1 MVFTVQKL
9 RNSLEALRKTTE
21 GPTHM
26 LSPVYGIA
34 ATGPMTI
41 PSLTDTQWQPLEVGV
56 IWGLKH
62 GTSWLMTPLPVVPRF
77 IAGTQ
82 FIAGNSL
89 QGLPLVLQLH
99 WDTPGNDPLLL
110 RLEATVFLDGRAIGA
125 FDWRHP
131 VLLLPE
137 EANDGQSHTLMLQV
151 YTAVPLPFG
160 GLTLRSRRMVNWQLY
175 HLMQTLLE
183 ASLTLNESDPARHAL
198 LARLNTAYN
207 ILDLR
212 EGWQGERFNDSAQA
226 AYDYLQTHL
235 AEDVTNPAWGAGNEI
250 NRPHDK
256 SVNYSRNP
264 VRGTGNP
271 IYRGTNRPQITVS
284 GHAHL
289 DVGWMWPYWRTR
301 QKIAHTVSNV
311 LELME
316 RYPDCHYSQSQPQV
330 LQWLK
335 EDVPELYARVKQR
348 VAEGRFEPVGAM
360 WIEADCNLTS
370 GESLIRQIMHGM
382 RFWQQEFAVKPRH
395 IWLPDV
401 FGYSAA
407 LPQIMRGC
415 NIPIFMTTKISW
427 NQFNRMPCD
436 TFRWRGIDGS
446 EVLTHFITAPSL
458 DAKTT
463 FYSYNGPLRPSDM
476 TGTWINYRQQDIN
489 DHLLYLCGWGD
500 GGGGPTEEQMERM
513 HIMADLPDF
522 PQVHA
527 GRVEDYFTEL
537 YQRVWENPRL
547 PTWVGELYL
556 EYHRGTYTSQARI
569 KQANRRAELFYREV
583 ELLNAWAS
591 LYGMSSRQEQLNQGW
606 RLVLLNQFHDVLPGS
621 SIREVYDDA
630 EQVYAEAHAIGKQIY
645 DEALAVVLQH
655 IPAGEQD
662 LLLLNTLAWERTDPI
677 IVGAELASALEIL
690 NTLAWERTDPI
701 IVGAETCWINPHSTA
716 SALEVPHAQQTT
728 DWEGNTVFL
737 LDGVRVPPCGV
748 QVVSAASN
756 VGTGEAQ
763 IPSTSRAA
771 HADEKT
777 IALYNEYYDLRID
790 AQGEIS
796 RLYDMRAER
805 DVLAPGQTGNQL
817 IAYED
822 RPLDFDAWDI
832 DLFYEEKAYPV
843 RAVTSMRIIEEGP
856 VRATIEII
864 RPYLSSSIT
873 QRISLWRNSP
883 RIDIATEIDWHEHQT
898 LLKAAFPLAINSTR
912 ATYEI
917 QFGNVERP
925 THRNTSW
932 DMARFEVCAHRWIDL
947 SEGGYGISLL
957 NDSKYGHDVHDN
969 VVRLT
974 LLKSGVFPDAHADE
988 GLHRFTYSL
997 LPHVGDWREAQ
1008 SVQHAYELNVPVVC
1022 VAGQKKATSLP
1033 IVSATDISRSP
1044 IYRGTSFIQVDCTHV
1059 IVETVKPAEDGDGLI
1074 VRLYEAHNQRGRATL
1089 TFATSILSVQECNL
1103 LEEPINDVSYQGN
1116 TLSFQVRPFE
1126 IKTFRLRLAPER

>member
-1 MVFTVQKL
+1 LVFTVQKL
-9 RNSLEALRKTTE
+9 RNSLKALSETTE
-21 GPTHM
+21 GPAHV
-26 LSPVYGIA
+26 LSPVYGLA
-34 ATGPMTI
+34 AAGPMVL
-41 PSLTDTQWQPLEVGV
+41 PSPTDAQWHPVEVGLL
-56 IWGLKH
+56 WGLEH
-62 GTSWLMTPLPVVPRF
+62 GTSWLMT
-77 IAGTQ
+77 
-82 FIAGNSL
+82 SL
-89 QGLPLVLQLH
+89 QAPASMQGQPLVLQLH
-99 WDTPGNDPLLL
+99 WDTPGDDSLLL

-125 FDWRHP
+125 FDWKHP

-137 EANDGQSHTLMLQV
+137 EACDGQSHTLMLQV
-151 YTAVPLPFG
+151 YTGVPLPFG
-160 GLTLRSRRMVNWQLY
+160 GLTLRPRCMVNWQLY

-183 ASLTLNESDPARHAL
+183 VHLALNEGDPARNVL
-198 LARLNTAYN
+198 LARLDTAYN
-207 ILDLR
+207 MLDLR
-212 EGWQGERFNDSAQA
+212 EGWQGERFADSAQA
-226 AYDYLQTHL
+226 AYEYLLKEYPT
-235 AEDVTNPAWGAGNEI
+235 I
-250 NRPHDK
+250 NRGSTVGGRFIAAP
-256 SVNYSRNP
+256 
-264 VRGTGNP
+264 
-271 IYRGTNRPQITVS
+271 NRPQITAS

-311 LELME
+311 LGLME
-316 RYPDCHYSQSQPQV
+316 RYPDYYYSQSQPQM

-360 WIEADCNLTS
+360 WIESDCNLTS
-370 GESLIRQIMHGM
+370 GESLIRQIMHGTC
-382 RFWQQEFAVKPRH
+382 FWQQEFGVKPRQ

-415 NIPIFMTTKISW
+415 NIPTFMTTKISW

-446 EVLTHFITAPSL
+446 EVLTHFVTAPSQ

-463 FYSYNGPLRPSDM
+463 FYSYNGPLQPSDV
-476 TGTWINYRQQDIN
+476 TGTWMNYRQQDIN
-489 DHLLYLCGWGD
+489 DHLLYLNGWGD

-513 HIMADLPDF
+513 QIMADLPDF
-522 PQVHA
+522 PQVRS
-527 GRVEDYFTEL
+527 GRAEDYFTGL
-537 YQRVWENPRL
+537 YQRVWEDPRL

-556 EYHRGTYTSQARI
+556 EYHRGTYTSQARV
-569 KQANRRAELFYREV
+569 KQANRRAELFYRDV
-583 ELLNAWAS
+583 ELLSAWAS
-591 LYGMSSRQEQLNQGW
+591 LYGMSSRQAELNEGW

-630 EQVYAEAHAIGKQIY
+630 ERIYAEARAIGKRIH

-662 LLLLNTLAWERTDPI
+662 LFVLNTLAWERTDPI
-677 IVGAELASALEIL
+677 QVPAQLAPYALM
-690 NTLAWERTDPI
+690 NQHD
-701 IVGAETCWINPHSTA
+701 ST
-716 SALEVPHAQQTT
+716 VQQTT
-728 DWEGNTVFL
+728 DWEGNKVFL
-737 LDGVRVPPCGV
+737 LDGVRVPSCGV
-748 QVVSAASN
+748 QIVPAASN
-756 VGTGEAQ
+756 AGTGEVQ
-763 IPSTSRAA
+763 LPSTSRAA
-771 HADEKT
+771 YADEET
-777 IALYNEYYDLRID
+777 IVLQNEYYDLWID

-796 RLYDMRAER
+796 RLYDRRAGR

-832 DLFYEEKAYPV
+832 DLFYEEKPYPV
-843 RAVTSMRIIEEGP
+843 RAVTSLRIIEEGP
-856 VRATIEII
+856 VRATVEII
-864 RPYLSSSIT
+864 RPYLSSRIT
-873 QRISLWRNSP
+873 QRISLWRSSP
-883 RIDIATEIDWHEHQT
+883 RIDIATEIDWHERQT

-932 DMARFEVCAHRWIDL
+932 DVARFETCAHRWIDL

-974 LLKSGVFPDAHADE
+974 LLKSAIYPDAHADE

-997 LPHVGDWREAQ
+997 LPHAGDWREAQ
-1008 SVQHAYELNVPVVC
+1008 TVRRAYELNVPVVC
-1022 VAGQKKATSLP
+1022 VAGRKKAPNLSTTGITS
-1033 IVSATDISRSP
+1033 S
-1044 IYRGTSFIQVDCTHV
+1044 SFIQVDCTHV
-1059 IVETVKPAEDGDGLI
+1059 ILETVKPAEDGGGLI
-1074 VRLYEAHNQRGRATL
+1074 VRLYEAHNQRGRGTL
-1089 TFATSILSVQECNL
+1089 TFVTPILSAQECNL
-1103 LEEPINDVSYQGN
+1103 LEEPISDAPSQGN
-1116 TLSFQVRPFE
+1116 TLAFQVRPFE
-1126 IKTFRLRLAPER
+1126 IKTFRIRLSPYL

>member
-1 MVFTVQKL
+1 LAFTVQKI
-9 RNSLEALRKTTE
+9 RNSLEALSKATE
-21 GPTHM
+21 GPAHV
-26 LSPVYGIA
+26 LSPVYCIA
-34 ATGPMTI
+34 ATGPMAK
-41 PSLTDTQWQPLEVGV
+41 PSHTDTQWQPLEIGV
-56 IWGLKH
+56 IWGQKH
-62 GTSWLMTPLPVVPRF
+62 GTSWLMTPLPVAPRF
-77 IAGTQ
+77 IEGAR
-82 FIAGNSL
+82 FIEGNSL
-89 QGLPLVLQLH
+89 QRLPLVLQLH
-99 WDTPGNDPLLL
+99 WDTPEDDALLL

-137 EANDGQSHTLMLQV
+137 EACDEQPHTLMLQV
-151 YTAVPLPFG
+151 YTSVPLPFG
-160 GLTLRSRRMVNWQLY
+160 GLTLRPRCTVSWQLY
-175 HLMQTLLE
+175 HLMHTLLE
-183 ASLTLNESDPARHAL
+183 ASLTLNEGDPARHAL

-207 ILDLR
+207 MLDLR
-212 EGWQGERFNDSAQA
+212 EGWQAERFAGSAQA
-226 AYDYLQTHL
+226 AYDFLIKEYPT
-235 AEDVTNPAWGAGNEI
+235 I
-250 NRPHDK
+250 NRGATVGGRFIAA
-256 SVNYSRNP
+256 S
-264 VRGTGNP
+264 G
-271 IYRGTNRPQITVS
+271 RPRITIS

-289 DVGWMWPYWRTR
+289 DVAWMWPYWRTR

-311 LELME
+311 LGLME
-316 RYPDCHYSQSQPQV
+316 RYPDYYYSQSQPQL

-370 GESLIRQIMHGM
+370 GESLIRQIMHGT
-382 RFWQQEFAVKPRH
+382 RFWQQEFGVTPRH

-415 NIPIFMTTKISW
+415 NIPVFMTTKISW

-446 EVLTHFITAPSL
+446 EVLTHFITAPEL
-458 DAKTT
+458 DTT
-463 FYSYNGPLRPSDM
+463 TSFYSYNGPLRPSDM
-476 TGTWINYRQQDIN
+476 TGTWMNYRQQDIN

-500 GGGGPTEEQMERM
+500 GGGGPTEEQMERVQ
-513 HIMADLPDF
+513 IMADLPDF
-522 PQVHA
+522 PQVRA
-527 GRVEDYFTEL
+527 GRAEDYFTEL

-591 LYGMSSRQEQLNQGW
+591 LYGMPSRQEQLNQGW
-606 RLVLLNQFHDVLPGS
+606 RLILLNQFHDVLPGS
-621 SIREVYDDA
+621 SIHEVYDDA
-630 EQVYAEAHAIGKQIY
+630 ERIYAEARAIGKRIY

-655 IPAGEQD
+655 TSAGEQD

-677 IVGAELASALEIL
+677 QVPGQHSALM
-690 NTLAWERTDPI
+690 NQRT
-701 IVGAETCWINPHSTA
+701 T
-716 SALEVPHAQQTT
+716 AQQTT
-728 DWEGNTVFL
+728 DWEGNSVFL

-748 QVVSAASN
+748 QVISAASS
-756 VGTGEAQ
+756 VGAGEAEMPQ
-763 IPSTSRAA
+763 VPDKSALSTVESRFI
-771 HADEKT
+771 DSET
-777 IALYNEYYDLRID
+777 IVLRNEYYDLRIN

-796 RLYDMRAER
+796 RLYDRRAER

-822 RPLDFDAWDI
+822 RPLNFDAWDI
-832 DLFYEEKAYPV
+832 DLFYEEKPYPV
-843 RAVTSMRIIEEGP
+843 RDVTSMHIIEEGP
-856 VRATIEII
+856 VRATVEIV
-864 RPYLSSSIT
+864 RSYMSSRIT

-883 RIDIATEIDWHEHQT
+883 RIDVATEIDWHEHLT

-912 ATYEI
+912 ASYEI

-932 DMARFEVCAHRWIDL
+932 DIARFEVCAHRWIDV

-974 LLKSGVFPDAHADE
+974 LLKSSIYPDAYADE

-1008 SVQHAYELNVPVVC
+1008 SVRRAYELNVPVVC
-1022 VAGQKKATSLP
+1022 IAGQKKVTSIP
-1033 IVSATDISRSP
+1033 GVPTK
-1044 IYRGTSFIQVDCTHV
+1044 GTLHDKSGVYTFMQTECTH
-1059 IVETVKPAEDGDGLI
+1059 IIIETVKPAEDGDGLV
-1074 VRLYEAHNQRGRATL
+1074 VRLYEAHNQRGRGTL
-1089 TFATSILSVQECNL
+1089 TFATAILFAQECNL
-1103 LEEPINDVSYQGN
+1103 LEEPVSAVSFQGN
-1116 TLSFQVRPFE
+1116 TLPFQVRPFE
-1126 IKTFRLRLAPER
+1126 IKTFRIHLAPER

>member
-1 MVFTVQKL
+1 LSGKEFLLVFTVQKL
-9 RNSLEALRKTTE
+9 RNSLKALRKTTE
-21 GPTHM
+21 GPAHM
-26 LSPVYGIA
+26 LSPVYGVA
-34 ATGPMTI
+34 ATSPMAI
-41 PSLTDTQWQPLEVGV
+41 PSLTDTQWQPLEVGSV
-56 IWGLKH
+56 WGLKH
-62 GTSWLMTPLPVVPRF
+62 GTSWLMTPLQAPESMR
-77 IAGTQ
+77 
-82 FIAGNSL
+82 
-89 QGLPLVLQLH
+89 GLPLVLQLR
-99 WDTPGNDPLLL
+99 WDTYEDDSLLL
-110 RLEATVFLDGRAIGA
+110 RLEATAFLDGRAIGA

-131 VLLLPE
+131 VLLLSG
-137 EANDGQSHTLMLQV
+137 EACDGQSHTLMLQV

-160 GLTLRSRRMVNWQLY
+160 GLTLRARRMANWQLY
-175 HLMQTLLE
+175 HLMHTLLE
-183 ASLTLNESDPARHAL
+183 ASLTLNEGDPARHAL

-207 ILDLR
+207 MLDLR
-212 EGWQGERFNDSAQA
+212 EGWQGERFADSVQA
-226 AYDYLQTHL
+226 AYEYLQTYL
-235 AEDVTNPAWGAGNEI
+235 ADGLASG
-250 NRPHDK
+250 NRP
-256 SVNYSRNP
+256 R
-264 VRGTGNP
+264 
-271 IYRGTNRPQITVS
+271 ITVS

-301 QKIAHTVSNV
+301 QKIAHTISNV
-311 LELME
+311 LGLME
-316 RYPDCHYSQSQPQV
+316 RYPDYHYSQSQPQV

-335 EDVPELYARVKQR
+335 EDVPELYVQVKQR

-360 WIEADCNLTS
+360 WVEADCNLTS
-370 GESLIRQIMHGM
+370 GESLIRQIMHGT
-382 RFWQQEFAVKPRH
+382 RFWQQEFGVKPHH

-407 LPQIMRGC
+407 LPQIMHGC
-415 NIPIFMTTKISW
+415 NISVFMTTKISW

-446 EVLTHFITAPSL
+446 EVLTHFITAPNLYTS
-458 DAKTT
+458 KT

-476 TGTWINYRQQDIN
+476 TGTWMNYRQQDIN

-527 GRVEDYFTEL
+527 GRAEDYFTEL
-537 YQRVWENPRL
+537 YQRVWEHPRL
-547 PTWVGELYL
+547 PAWVGELYL
-556 EYHRGTYTSQARI
+556 EYHRGTYTSQARV

-606 RLVLLNQFHDVLPGS
+606 QLILLNQFHDVLPGS
-621 SIREVYDDA
+621 SIHEVYDDA
-630 EQVYAEAHAIGKQIY
+630 ERIYAGARAIGKRIY
-645 DEALAVVLQH
+645 DEALAIVLQH
-655 IPAGEQD
+655 VPAGEQD

-677 IVGAELASALEIL
+677 QVPAQVASSTDVLDKSALYI
-690 NTLAWERTDPI
+690 NPPA
-701 IVGAETCWINPHSTA
+701 CWINPHST
-716 SALEVPHAQQTT
+716 AQQTT

-737 LDGVRVPPCGV
+737 LDGVRVPSYGV
-748 QVVSAASN
+748 QVVPAASN
-756 VGTGEAQ
+756 AGTAEAQ
-763 IPSTSRAA
+763 ILSTCRAA
-771 HADEKT
+771 YADEET
-777 IALYNEYYDLRID
+777 IVLHNEYYDLRID

-805 DVLAPGQTGNQL
+805 DVLAPGQIGNQL

-832 DLFYEEKAYPV
+832 DLFYEEKPYPV
-843 RAVTSMRIIEEGP
+843 RAVTAMHIIEEGP
-856 VRATIEII
+856 VRATVEIV
-864 RPYLSSSIT
+864 RPYMSSRIT

-883 RIDIATEIDWHEHQT
+883 RIDIATEIDWHEHQA
-898 LLKAAFPLAINSTR
+898 LLKAVFPLAINSTR

-932 DMARFEVCAHRWIDL
+932 DMARFETCAHRWIDL

-974 LLKSGVFPDAHADE
+974 LLKSGVYPDAHADE

-997 LPHVGDWREAQ
+997 LPHEGDWREAQ
-1008 SVQHAYELNVPVVC
+1008 SVRRAYELNVPVVC
-1022 VAGQKKATSLP
+1022 AVGQKKATSKP
-1033 IVSATDISRSP
+1033 IVPTTDIRSP
-1044 IYRGTSFIQVDCTHV
+1044 IYRGTSFIQTESTHV
-1059 IVETVKPAEDGDGLI
+1059 IVETVKPAEDGNGLI
-1074 VRLYEAHNQRGRATL
+1074 VRLYEAHNQRGRGTL
-1089 TFATSILSVQECNL
+1089 TFATSILSAQECNL

-1116 TLSFQVRPFE
+1116 ALSFQVRPFE
-1126 IKTFRLRLAPER
+1126 IKTFRIRLSPEE

>member
-9 RNSLEALRKTTE
+9 RNSLKALSETTE
-21 GPTHM
+21 GPAHV
-26 LSPVYGIA
+26 LSPVYSLA
-34 ATGPMTI
+34 AAGPMVI
-41 PSLTDTQWQPLEVGV
+41 PSPTDAQWQPVEVGLP
-56 IWGLKH
+56 WGLEH
-62 GTSWLMTPLPVVPRF
+62 GTSWLMTPLQAP
-77 IAGTQ
+77 T
-82 FIAGNSL
+82 SM

-99 WDTPGNDPLLL
+99 WDTPGDDSLLL

-125 FDWRHP
+125 FDWKHP

-137 EANDGQSHTLMLQV
+137 EACDGQSHTLMLQV
-151 YTAVPLPFG
+151 YTGVPLPFG
-160 GLTLRSRRMVNWQLY
+160 GLTLRPRRMVNWQLY

-183 ASLTLNESDPARHAL
+183 VHLALNEGDPARNAL
-198 LARLNTAYN
+198 LARLDTAYN
-207 ILDLR
+207 MLDLR
-212 EGWQGERFNDSAQA
+212 EGWQGERFADSAQA
-226 AYDYLQTHL
+226 AYEYLLKEYPT
-235 AEDVTNPAWGAGNEI
+235 I
-250 NRPHDK
+250 NRGSTVEGRFIAD
-256 SVNYSRNP
+256 
-264 VRGTGNP
+264 G
-271 IYRGTNRPQITVS
+271 NRPQITAS

-289 DVGWMWPYWRTR
+289 DIGWMWPYWRTR

-311 LELME
+311 LGLME
-316 RYPDCHYSQSQPQV
+316 RYPDYHYSQSQPQM

-335 EDVPELYARVKQR
+335 EDVPELYAGVKQR
-348 VAEGRFEPVGAM
+348 VTEGRFEPVGAM

-370 GESLIRQIMHGM
+370 GESLIRQIMHGT
-382 RFWQQEFAVKPRH
+382 RFWQQEFGVKPRQ

-415 NIPIFMTTKISW
+415 NIPTFMTTKISW

-446 EVLTHFITAPSL
+446 EVLTHFITAPSQ

-463 FYSYNGPLRPSDM
+463 FYSYNGPLQPSDM
-476 TGTWINYRQQDIN
+476 TGTWMNYRQQDIN
-489 DHLLYLCGWGD
+489 DHLLYLHGWGD

-513 HIMADLPDF
+513 QIMADLPDF
-522 PQVHA
+522 PQVRA
-527 GRVEDYFTEL
+527 GRAEDYFTEL

-556 EYHRGTYTSQARI
+556 EYHRGTYTSQARV
-569 KQANRRAELFYREV
+569 KQANRRAELFYRDV

-591 LYGMSSRQEQLNQGW
+591 LYGMPSRQAELNEGW

-630 EQVYAEAHAIGKQIY
+630 ERIYVEARAIGKRIH

-662 LLLLNTLAWERTDPI
+662 LFVLNTLAWERTDPI
-677 IVGAELASALEIL
+677 QVPAQLVPYALM
-690 NTLAWERTDPI
+690 NQR
-701 IVGAETCWINPHSTA
+701 ST
-716 SALEVPHAQQTT
+716 AQQTT
-728 DWEGNTVFL
+728 DWEGDKVFL

-748 QVVSAASN
+748 QVVPAASN
-756 VGTGEAQ
+756 AGTGEVQ
-763 IPSTSRAA
+763 LPSTARAA
-771 HADEKT
+771 YADEET
-777 IALYNEYYDLRID
+777 IVLQNEYYDLWIN

-796 RLYDMRAER
+796 RLYDRRAER

-832 DLFYEEKAYPV
+832 DLFYEEKPYPV
-843 RAVTSMRIIEEGP
+843 RTVTSLRIIEEGP
-856 VRATIEII
+856 VRATVEII
-864 RPYLSSSIT
+864 RPYMSSRIT
-873 QRISLWRNSP
+873 QRISLWRSSP
-883 RIDIATEIDWHEHQT
+883 RIDIATEIDWHERQT

-917 QFGNVERP
+917 QFGSVERP

-932 DMARFEVCAHRWIDL
+932 DVARFETCAHRWIDL

-957 NDSKYGHDVHDN
+957 NESKYGHDVHDN

-974 LLKSGVFPDAHADE
+974 LLKSAIYPDAHADE

-997 LPHVGDWREAQ
+997 LPHTGDWREAQ
-1008 SVQHAYELNVPVVC
+1008 TVRRAYELNVPVVC
-1022 VAGQKKATSLP
+1022 VAGRKKAPNVSTTGMTS
-1033 IVSATDISRSP
+1033 S
-1044 IYRGTSFIQVDCTHV
+1044 SFIQVDCTHV
-1059 IVETVKPAEDGDGLI
+1059 ILETVKPAEDGAGLI
-1074 VRLYEAHNQRGRATL
+1074 VRLYEAHNQRGRGTL
-1089 TFATSILSVQECNL
+1089 TFVTPLLSAQECNL
-1103 LEEPINDVSYQGN
+1103 LEEPISDAPYQGN
-1116 TLSFQVRPFE
+1116 TLAFQVRPFE
-1126 IKTFRLRLAPER
+1126 IKTFRIRLSPHL

>member
-1 MVFTVQKL
+1 VVFTVQKL
-9 RNSLEALRKTTE
+9 RNSLEALSKATA
-21 GPTHM
+21 GPAHV
-26 LSPVYGIA
+26 LSPVYSIA
-34 ATGPMTI
+34 ASGPMAK
-41 PSLTDTQWQPLEVGV
+41 PSLTDTQWQPLEVGQL
-56 IWGLKH
+56 WGLKH
-62 GTSWLMTPLPVVPRF
+62 GTSWLMAPLQAPESMQRLPV
-77 IAGTQ
+77 
-82 FIAGNSL
+82 
-89 QGLPLVLQLH
+89 VLQLH
-99 WDTPGNDPLLL
+99 WDTPENDALLL
-110 RLEATVFLDGRAIGA
+110 LLEATVFLDGRAIGA

-137 EANDGQSHTLMLQV
+137 ETCDGQSHTLLLQV
-151 YTAVPLPFG
+151 YTGVPLPFG
-160 GLTLRSRRMVNWQLY
+160 GLTLRPRCMVSWQLY

-183 ASLTLNESDPARHAL
+183 ASLTLNEGDPARHAL

-207 ILDLR
+207 MLDLR
-212 EGWQGERFNDSAQA
+212 EGWQGERFTGSAQA
-226 AYDYLQTHL
+226 AYEYLL
-235 AEDVTNPAWGAGNEI
+235 KEYPAI
-250 NRPHDK
+250 NRESTVGGRFIAAP
-256 SVNYSRNP
+256 
-264 VRGTGNP
+264 
-271 IYRGTNRPQITVS
+271 NRPQITVS

-311 LELME
+311 LGLME
-316 RYPDCHYSQSQPQV
+316 RYPDYHYSQSQPQL

-360 WIEADCNLTS
+360 WVETDCNLTS
-370 GESLIRQIMHGM
+370 GESLIRQIMHGT
-382 RFWQQEFAVKPRH
+382 RFWHQEFGVRPRQ

-415 NIPIFMTTKISW
+415 NIPTFMTTKISW

-446 EVLTHFITAPSL
+446 EVLTHFITAPDL

-463 FYSYNGPLRPSDM
+463 FYVYNGPLRPSDM
-476 TGTWINYRQQDIN
+476 TGVWMNYRQQDIN

-522 PQVHA
+522 PQVRA
-527 GRVEDYFTEL
+527 GRAGDYFTEL

-556 EYHRGTYTSQARI
+556 EYHRGTYTSQSRI

-591 LYGMSSRQEQLNQGW
+591 LYGMPSRQEQLNQGW
-606 RLVLLNQFHDVLPGS
+606 QLVLLNQFHDVLPGS

-630 EQVYAEAHAIGKQIY
+630 ERIYAEAHSIGKQIY
-645 DEALAVVLQH
+645 DEAIAVVLQH
-655 IPAGEQD
+655 IPAGEGD
-662 LLLLNTLAWERTDPI
+662 LLLLNTLAWERSDPI
-677 IVGAELASALEIL
+677 QVPAQLALSL
-690 NTLAWERTDPI
+690 
-701 IVGAETCWINPHSTA
+701 
-716 SALEVPHAQQTT
+716 PHAQQTT

-756 VGTGEAQ
+756 AESGEAQ
-763 IPSTSRAA
+763 MPSTARAA
-771 HADEKT
+771 YADEKT
-777 IALYNEYYDLRID
+777 IVLQNGYYDLWID
-790 AQGEIS
+790 EQGEIS
-796 RLYDMRAER
+796 RLYDKRAER
-805 DVLAPGQTGNQL
+805 DVLALGQTGNQL

-822 RPLDFDAWDI
+822 RPLNFDAWDI
-832 DLFYEEKAYPV
+832 DLFYEEKPYPV
-843 RAVTSMRIIEEGP
+843 QVVTSMRIVEEGP
-856 VRATIEII
+856 VRATVEIVHL
-864 RPYLSSSIT
+864 YLSSRIT

-947 SEGGYGISLL
+947 SEGGYGFSLL
-957 NDSKYGHDVHDN
+957 NDGKYGHDVHN
-969 VVRLT
+969 NIVRLT
-974 LLKSGVFPDAHADE
+974 LLKSGVYPDAHADE

-1008 SVQHAYELNVPVVC
+1008 SVRRAYELNVPVGAGVVRGREGTLAVAH
-1022 VAGQKKATSLP
+1022 VAGQKKATSIP
-1033 IVSATDISRSP
+1033 TVPTTGSSSP
-1044 IYRGTSFIQVDCTHV
+1044 IYRGTSFIQTECTHV
-1059 IVETVKPAEDGDGLI
+1059 VVETVKPAEDGDGLI
-1074 VRLYEAHNQRGRATL
+1074 VRLYEAHNQRGRGML
-1089 TFATSILSVQECNL
+1089 TFATSILSAQECNL

-1116 TLSFQVRPFE
+1116 TLPFQVRPFE
-1126 IKTFRLRLAPER
+1126 IKTFRIRLVPERTDAPG

>member
-1 MVFTVQKL
+1 LVFTVQKL
-9 RNSLEALRKTTE
+9 RKSLEALNKTTE
-21 GPTHM
+21 GQAHM
-26 LSPVYGIA
+26 LAPVYWIA
-34 ATGPMTI
+34 AAGPMDVPDKSALY
-41 PSLTDTQWQPLEVGV
+41 PSLTDTQWQTLEVGE
-56 IWGLKH
+56 IWGLRH
-62 GTSWLMTPLPVVPRF
+62 GTSWLMMPLQVPE
-77 IAGTQ
+77 
-82 FIAGNSL
+82 SL

-99 WDTPGNDPLLL
+99 WDTTENDALLL
-110 RLEATVFLDGRAIGA
+110 SLEATVFLDGRAIGA

-137 EANDGQSHTLMLQV
+137 EACDGQSHMLMLQV

-160 GLTLRSRRMVNWQLY
+160 GLTLRPRCMVIWQLY

-183 ASLTLNESDPARHAL
+183 ASLTLNEDDPARHAL

-207 ILDLR
+207 MLDLR
-212 EGWQGERFNDSAQA
+212 EGWQGERFTDSAQA
-226 AYDYLQTHL
+226 AYEYLQTHL
-235 AEDVTNPAWGAGNEI
+235 VDGL
-250 NRPHDK
+250 
-256 SVNYSRNP
+256 SR
-264 VRGTGNP
+264 G
-271 IYRGTNRPQITVS
+271 NRPQVTVS

-289 DVGWMWPYWRTR
+289 DVAWMWPYWRTR

-311 LELME
+311 LGLME
-316 RYPDCHYSQSQPQV
+316 RYPDYHYSQSQPQM

-348 VAEGRFEPVGAM
+348 VAEGRFELVGAM
-360 WIEADCNLTS
+360 WVEADCNLAS
-370 GESLIRQIMHGM
+370 GESLIRQIIHGM
-382 RFWQQEFAVKPRH
+382 RFWQQEFGVKPRH

-415 NIPIFMTTKISW
+415 NLPVFMTTKISW
-427 NQFNRMPCD
+427 NQFNRMPYD

-446 EVLTHFITAPSL
+446 EVLTHFITAPDL
-458 DAKTT
+458 DEKIT
-463 FYSYNGPLRPSDM
+463 FYVYNGPLRPSDM
-476 TGTWINYRQQDIN
+476 SRTWMNYRQQDIN

-500 GGGGPTEEQMERM
+500 GGGGPTEEQMERL

-522 PQVHA
+522 PQVRA
-527 GRVEDYFTEL
+527 GRADNYFTEL
-537 YQRVWENPRL
+537 YQHVWENPHL

-591 LYGMSSRQEQLNQGW
+591 IYGMLSRQEELNQGW
-606 RLVLLNQFHDVLPGS
+606 RLILLNQFHDVLPGS
-621 SIREVYDDA
+621 SIHEVYDDA
-630 EQVYAEAHAIGKQIY
+630 ERIYAEAGAIGKRIY

-677 IVGAELASALEIL
+677 QVPEALGPG
-690 NTLAWERTDPI
+690 THKGPSTP
-701 IVGAETCWINPHSTA
+701 PHTPCHYIS
-716 SALEVPHAQQTT
+716 PAQQTT

-748 QVVSAASN
+748 QVIPAASN
-756 VGTGEAQ
+756 VGGAEAQ
-763 IPSTSRAA
+763 VLSACRAA
-771 HADEKT
+771 YTNEET
-777 IALYNEYYDLRID
+777 IVLHNEYYDLQID

-796 RLYDMRAER
+796 QLYDRRADR

-832 DLFYEEKAYPV
+832 DLFYEEKPYPV
-843 RAVTSMRIIEEGP
+843 RSVTSMQIIEEGP
-856 VRATIEII
+856 LRATVEIV
-864 RPYLSSSIT
+864 RSYMSSRIT
-873 QRISLWRNSP
+873 QRISLWRHSP

-912 ATYEI
+912 ANYEI

-947 SEGGYGISLL
+947 GEGEYGVSLL

-974 LLKSGVFPDAHADE
+974 LLKSGVYPDAHADE

-1008 SVQHAYELNVPVVC
+1008 IVRRAYELNVPVVC
-1022 VAGQKKATSLP
+1022 VAGQKKVTSIP
-1033 IVSATDISRSP
+1033 IVPTTSSSTPIHRGSP
-1044 IYRGTSFIQVDCTHV
+1044 IYGGTSFIQTECTHIV
-1059 IVETVKPAEDGDGLI
+1059 VETVKPAEDGDGLI
-1074 VRLYEAHNQRGRATL
+1074 VRLYEAHNQRGRGTL
-1089 TFATSILSVQECNL
+1089 TFATPILSAQECNL
-1103 LEEPINDVSYQGN
+1103 LEEPINDISYQGN
-1116 TLSFQVRPFE
+1116 TLLFQVRPFE
-1126 IKTFRLRLAPER
+1126 IKTFRIRLAAES

>member
-1 MVFTVQKL
+1 
-9 RNSLEALRKTTE
+9 
-21 GPTHM
+21 M
-26 LSPVYGIA
+26 LSPVYCMA

-41 PSLTDTQWQPLEVGV
+41 PSITDTQWQPLEVGV

-62 GTSWLMTPLPVVPRF
+62 GTSWLMTPLQAPESMQR
-77 IAGTQ
+77 Q
-82 FIAGNSL
+82 
-89 QGLPLVLQLH
+89 PLVLQLH
-99 WDTPGNDPLLL
+99 WDTPEDDALLL
-110 RLEATVFLDGRAIGA
+110 SLEATVFLDGRAIGA

-137 EANDGQSHTLMLQV
+137 AACDGQPHTLMLQV
-151 YTAVPLPFG
+151 YTGVPLPFG
-160 GLTLRSRRMVNWQLY
+160 GLTLRPRCMVSWRLY
-175 HLMQTLLE
+175 HLMHTLLE
-183 ASLTLNESDPARHAL
+183 VSVTLNEGDPARHAL

-207 ILDLR
+207 MLDLR
-212 EGWQGERFNDSAQA
+212 EGWQAERFTGSAQA
-226 AYDYLQTHL
+226 AYDYLIKEYPT
-235 AEDVTNPAWGAGNEI
+235 I
-250 NRPHDK
+250 NRE
-256 SVNYSRNP
+256 S
-264 VRGTGNP
+264 TGGSQFIAAP
-271 IYRGTNRPQITVS
+271 GRPRITIS

-289 DVGWMWPYWRTR
+289 DVAWMWPYWRTR

-311 LELME
+311 LGLME
-316 RYPDCHYSQSQPQV
+316 RYPDYHYSQSQPQL

-370 GESLIRQIMHGM
+370 GESLIRQIMHGT
-382 RFWQQEFAVKPRH
+382 RFWQQEFGVKPRH

-415 NIPIFMTTKISW
+415 NIPVFMTTKISW

-446 EVLTHFITAPSL
+446 EVLTHFITAPEL
-458 DAKTT
+458 DATT
-463 FYSYNGPLRPSDM
+463 SFYSYNGPLRPGDM
-476 TGTWINYRQQDIN
+476 TGTWMNYRQQDIN
-489 DHLLYLCGWGD
+489 AHLLYLCGWGD
-500 GGGGPTEEQMERM
+500 GGGGPTEEQMERVQ
-513 HIMADLPDF
+513 IMADLPDF
-522 PQVHA
+522 PQVRT
-527 GRVEDYFTEL
+527 GRAEDYFTEL
-537 YQRVWENPRL
+537 YQHVWENPRL

-591 LYGMSSRQEQLNQGW
+591 LYGMPSRQEQLNQGW
-606 RLVLLNQFHDVLPGS
+606 RLILLNQFHDVLPGS
-621 SIREVYDDA
+621 SIHEVYDDA
-630 EQVYAEAHAIGKQIY
+630 ERIYAEAHAMGKRIY

-655 IPAGEQD
+655 TPAGEQD

-677 IVGAELASALEIL
+677 QVPATDVLDKAALYIH
-690 NTLAWERTDPI
+690 
-701 IVGAETCWINPHSTA
+701 PHYALIHQRST
-716 SALEVPHAQQTT
+716 AQQTT
-728 DWEGNTVFL
+728 DWEGNTVLL

-748 QVVSAASN
+748 QVVSAASSA
-756 VGTGEAQ
+756 GTGEAEM
-763 IPSTSRAA
+763 PYVPDKA
-771 HADEKT
+771 
-777 IALYNEYYDLRID
+777 ALYTVESRFIDSDTIVLRNEYYDLRIN

-796 RLYDMRAER
+796 RLYDVRAER

-822 RPLDFDAWDI
+822 RPLNFDAWDI
-832 DLFYEEKAYPV
+832 DLFYEEKPYPI
-843 RAVTSMRIIEEGP
+843 RDVTSMHIIEEGP
-856 VRATIEII
+856 VRATVEIV
-864 RPYLSSSIT
+864 RPYMSSRIT

-883 RIDIATEIDWHEHQT
+883 RIDVATEIDWHEHLT

-912 ATYEI
+912 ASYEI
-917 QFGNVERP
+917 QFGSVERP

-932 DMARFEVCAHRWIDL
+932 DIARFEVCAHRWIDL

-974 LLKSGVFPDAHADE
+974 LLKSGVYPDAHADE

-1008 SVQHAYELNVPVVC
+1008 SVRRAYELNVPVVC
-1022 VAGQKKATSLP
+1022 IAGQKKVTS
-1033 IVSATDISRSP
+1033 SP
-1044 IYRGTSFIQVDCTHV
+1044 GVPPKGIPHDKSGVYTFIQTECTHI
-1059 IVETVKPAEDGDGLI
+1059 IVETVKPAEDGDGLV
-1074 VRLYEAHNQRGRATL
+1074 VRLYEAHNQRGRGTL
-1089 TFATSILSVQECNL
+1089 TFATAILSAQECNL
-1103 LEEPINDVSYQGN
+1103 LEEPVNDVSYQGN
-1116 TLSFQVRPFE
+1116 TLPFQVRPFE
-1126 IKTFRLRLAPER
+1126 IKTFRIRLAPER

>member
-1 MVFTVQKL
+1 MRSLSGKEFLLVFTAQKL
-9 RNSLEALRKTTE
+9 RNSLEALSETIE
-21 GPTHM
+21 GPAHM
-26 LSPVYGIA
+26 LSPVYSVA
-34 ATGPMTI
+34 AAGPLAI
-41 PSLTDTQWQPLEVGV
+41 PSLTDTPWQPVEVGLV
-56 IWGLKH
+56 WGLKH
-62 GTSWLMTPLPVVPRF
+62 GTSWLMAPLQ
-77 IAGTQ
+77 AS
-82 FIAGNSL
+82 ASM

-99 WDTPGNDPLLL
+99 WDTSGNDPLLL
-110 RLEATVFLDGRAIGA
+110 QLEATVFLDGRAIGA

-137 EANDGQSHTLMLQV
+137 EARDGQSHTLMLQV
-151 YTAVPLPFG
+151 YTSVPMPFG
-160 GLTLRSRRMVNWQLY
+160 GLTLRPRHMVNWQLY

-183 ASLTLNESDPARHAL
+183 AYLTLQEGDLAHHAV

-207 ILDLR
+207 MLDLR
-212 EGWQGERFNDSAQA
+212 EGWQGERFIDSAQA
-226 AYDYLQTHL
+226 AYEYLQTHL
-235 AEDVTNPAWGAGNEI
+235 ADDLTNG
-250 NRPHDK
+250 NRP
-256 SVNYSRNP
+256 R
-264 VRGTGNP
+264 
-271 IYRGTNRPQITVS
+271 ITVS

-301 QKIAHTVSNV
+301 QKIAHTVSTV
-311 LELME
+311 LGLME
-316 RYPDCHYSQSQPQV
+316 RYPNYHYSQSQPQV

-348 VAEGRFEPVGAM
+348 VAEGRFELVGAM
-360 WIEADCNLTS
+360 WVESDCNLPS
-370 GESLIRQIMHGM
+370 GESLIRQIMHGT
-382 RFWQQEFAVKPRH
+382 RFLQQEFGVKPRH

-415 NIPIFMTTKISW
+415 NIPVFMTTKISW

-446 EVLTHFITAPSL
+446 EVLTHFITAPDL
-458 DAKTT
+458 YTTTT

-476 TGTWINYRQQDIN
+476 TGTWMNYRQQNIN

-500 GGGGPTEEQMERM
+500 GGGGPTEEQMERLQ
-513 HIMADLPDF
+513 IMEDLPDF
-522 PQVHA
+522 PQVRA
-527 GRVEDYFTEL
+527 GRAEDYFAEL
-537 YQRVWENPRL
+537 YQHVWENPRL

-556 EYHRGTYTSQARI
+556 EYHRGTYTSQARV

-591 LYGMSSRQEQLNQGW
+591 LYGMSSCQEQLNQGW
-606 RLVLLNQFHDVLPGS
+606 RLILLNQFHDVLPGS

-630 EQVYAEAHAIGKQIY
+630 ERVYAEARDIGKRIY
-645 DEALAVVLQH
+645 DEALAVVLQQF
-655 IPAGEQD
+655 PAGEQD
-662 LLLLNTLAWERTDPI
+662 LLLLNTLTWERTDPI
-677 IVGAELASALEIL
+677 QVPVDLAPSF
-690 NTLAWERTDPI
+690 
-701 IVGAETCWINPHSTA
+701 
-716 SALEVPHAQQTT
+716 PHAQQTT

-737 LDGVRVPPCGV
+737 LDGVRIPPCGV
-748 QVVSAASN
+748 QVVSATS
-756 VGTGEAQ
+756 EAQ
-763 IPSTSRAA
+763 LPSTCRAA
-771 HADEKT
+771 YFDAET
-777 IALYNEYYDLRID
+777 ILLQNDYYTLWIN
-790 AQGEIS
+790 AQGEII
-796 RLYDMRAER
+796 RLYDTRAER

-822 RPLDFDAWDI
+822 RPMNFDAWDI
-832 DLFYEEKAYPV
+832 DLFYEEKPYPV

-856 VRATIEII
+856 VRATVEIV
-864 RPYLSSSIT
+864 RPYMSSRIT
-873 QRISLWRNSP
+873 QRISLWRNSL
-883 RIDIATEIDWHEHQT
+883 RIDIASEIDWHEHQT

-917 QFGNVERP
+917 QFGSVERP

-932 DMARFEVCAHRWIDL
+932 DMARFETCAHRWIDL

-997 LPHVGDWREAQ
+997 LPHRGDWREAQ
-1008 SVQHAYELNVPVVC
+1008 IVRRAYELNVPVVC
-1022 VAGQKKATSLP
+1022 VNSQKKVTFIPGASTTGITNS
-1033 IVSATDISRSP
+1033 
-1044 IYRGTSFIQVDCTHV
+1044 SFIQTDCTHV

-1074 VRLYEAHNQRGRATL
+1074 MRLYEAHNQRGHGTL
-1089 TFATSILSVQECNL
+1089 TFNTAILSAHECNL
-1103 LEEPINDVSYQGN
+1103 LEEPLNDVSSQRN

-1126 IKTFRLRLAPER
+1126 IKTFRVRLASER